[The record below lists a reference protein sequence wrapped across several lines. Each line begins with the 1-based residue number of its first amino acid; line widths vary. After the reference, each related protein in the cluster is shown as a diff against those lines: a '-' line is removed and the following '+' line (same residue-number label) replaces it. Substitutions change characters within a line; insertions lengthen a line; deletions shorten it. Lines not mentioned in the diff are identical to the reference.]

1 MSRLFK
7 SWCIFELH
15 VCCAL
20 CTLAAL
26 GALPLGTA
34 IGDLQEVLCGNPA
47 YCIKT
52 SGAPGMLDSTLPRGA
67 PRASEAELNS
77 RSILS
82 NFSAPPSFSSVA
94 SCTAASRFT
103 SSVSPVSTT
112 MVSSGTS
119 AQPQLPAFRTSAGP
133 ACVSRSLHG
142 IVSDGR
148 FGAHFRT
155 SLLACFLSMTRVL
168 PRWHER
174 LAYRDLP
181 ALGKAVVK

>member
-7 SWCIFELH
+7 SWCIFDLH

-47 YCIKT
+47 YCVKT

-67 PRASEAELNS
+67 FRASKAELNS
-77 RSILS
+77 GSILS

-94 SCTAASRFT
+94 SCTAASRST
-103 SSVSPVSTT
+103 SLFSPISTT
-112 MVSSGTS
+112 MVSSGTF
-119 AQPQLPAFRTSAGP
+119 AQPHLPAFRVSAVP
-133 ACVSRSLHG
+133 ACLSRLLHG
-142 IVSDGR
+142 LVFDGR
-148 FGAHFRT
+148 FGAHFQT
-155 SLLACFLSMTRVL
+155 SLLACFLSMTGVL